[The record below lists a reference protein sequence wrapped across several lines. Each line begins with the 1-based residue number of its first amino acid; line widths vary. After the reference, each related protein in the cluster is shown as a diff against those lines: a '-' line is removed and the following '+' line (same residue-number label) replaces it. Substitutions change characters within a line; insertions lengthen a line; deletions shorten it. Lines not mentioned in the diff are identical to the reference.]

1 MTVASKSIPQQQQKQ
16 RTNNEC
22 LINLSQYFR
31 ELILNM
37 TSEQKKNSQ
46 KKIKINCRKKAKVEI
61 ERF

>member
-37 TSEQKKNSQ
+37 TSEQKKKQ
-46 KKIKINCRKKAKVEI
+46 PKKIKINCRKKAKVEI